1 MIAALIVASL
11 AGSFALARFYGF
23 GAAVTALGLSWGTF
37 AWFPQVLGTA
47 APIACAVIAL
57 LLAFG
62 ILRDRRRRA
71 S

>member
-1 MIAALIVASL
+1 MIAALILASL

-23 GAAVTALGLSWGTF
+23 AVASSALGVSWVTF

-47 APIACAVIAL
+47 APIAFVVIAL
-57 LLAFG
+57 LLGVG
-62 ILRDRRRRA
+62 ILRERRRRA

>member
-1 MIAALIVASL
+1 MIATLILACL

-23 GAAVTALGLSWGTF
+23 AAAASALGTSWVTF
-37 AWFPQVLGTA
+37 AWFPQVLSTA

-57 LLAFG
+57 LLVAG
-62 ILRDRRRRA
+62 LLRERRRKT

>member
-23 GAAVTALGLSWGTF
+23 GVACLALGASWVTF
-37 AWFPQVLGTA
+37 AWYPQVLGTA
-47 APIACAVIAL
+47 APVAFAVIAGL
-57 LLAFG
+57 LVVGL
-62 ILRDRRRRA
+62 LRERRRTV

>member
-11 AGSFALARFYGF
+11 VGSFALARFYGF
-23 GAAVTALGLSWGTF
+23 VVASAALGMSWVTF

-47 APIACAVIAL
+47 APIAFGVIAL
-57 LLAFG
+57 LLVVG
-62 ILRDRRRRA
+62 LLRDRRRSA